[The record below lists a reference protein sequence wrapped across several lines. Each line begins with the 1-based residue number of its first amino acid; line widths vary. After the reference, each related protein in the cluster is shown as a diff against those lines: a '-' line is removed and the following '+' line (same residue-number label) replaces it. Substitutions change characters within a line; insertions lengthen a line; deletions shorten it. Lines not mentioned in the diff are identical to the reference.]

1 MLFRLLREANL
12 RMFAQLTPEEW
23 QRNGIHAERGSM
35 TVRDLALQ
43 IAGHDLNHLEQI
55 RKILGE

>member
-1 MLFRLLREANL
+1 
-12 RMFAQLTPEEW
+12 MFAQLTPEEW
-23 QRNGIHAERGSM
+23 QRNGIHAERGPM